1 MFEKHFG
8 WRKKCT
14 QQQLKCETILMEFC
28 HYNLLGTSSNLN
40 NVTIRNMFYISYTN
54 DLARIIYLIFGM
66 HFQLLLKSQMAS
78 FQKKLNVNVQPQNHE
93 DNF

>member
-54 DLARIIYLIFGM
+54 GFISEKIECKRTAT
-66 HFQLLLKSQMAS
+66 KS
-78 FQKKLNVNVQPQNHE
+78 
-93 DNF
+93 